1 MDGVVSLRSLRIFAF
16 CGDSFAVFR
25 FILTA
30 MAWRIH
36 DWVRRGEVD
45 NTQRGWVYGRLWLA
59 GRREPL
65 ELDLRGDAWRDLAG
79 CQLFFTRLR
88 AVPTQGLAPGRALLA
103 PMQTGVIG
111 DFTAS
116 RKVKVP
122 ALPAAEFHERL
133 RRHLPFPV
141 RLANCLYLEW
151 FSEANGRVVFES
163 VDFALRISAPE
174 WTMTPLEERRQR
186 QANARELRRF
196 LDRLCGPGEDEET
209 G

>member
-1 MDGVVSLRSLRIFAF
+1 
-16 CGDSFAVFR
+16 
-25 FILTA
+25 
-30 MAWRIH
+30 MAWRILE
-36 DWVRRGEVD
+36 WVRRGEVD
-45 NTQRGWVYGRLWLA
+45 NRQPGVVHGRLWLA

-65 ELDLRGDAWRDLAG
+65 ELDLRGNAWRDLAG

-88 AVPTQGLAPGRALLA
+88 AVPTEGHAPGRALLA
-103 PMQTGVIG
+103 PGQNGVIG

-122 ALPAAEFHERL
+122 TLPAAELHDRL
-133 RRHLPFPV
+133 RLHVPFPV

-163 VDFALRISAPE
+163 VDFVLRIGPPV
-174 WTMTPLEERRQR
+174 WTMTVLEERRQR
-186 QANARELRRF
+186 RANARELRRF
-196 LDRLCGPGEDEET
+196 MDRLLGAGEDEEA

>member
-1 MDGVVSLRSLRIFAF
+1 
-16 CGDSFAVFR
+16 
-25 FILTA
+25 

-36 DWVRRGEVD
+36 EWVRRGEVD
-45 NTQRGWVYGRLWLA
+45 NRQPGVVHGRLWLA

-65 ELDLRGDAWRDLAG
+65 ELDLRGNAWRDLAG

-88 AVPTQGLAPGRALLA
+88 AVPTEGHAPGRALLA
-103 PMQTGVIG
+103 PGQNGVIG

-122 ALPAAEFHERL
+122 ALPAAELHDRL
-133 RRHLPFPV
+133 RLHLPFPV

-163 VDFALRISAPE
+163 VDFALRIGPPV
-174 WTMTPLEERRQR
+174 WTMTVADERRQR
-186 QANARELRRF
+186 RENARQLRRF
-196 LDRLCGPGEDEET
+196 LGRLSGASEDEEA

>member
-1 MDGVVSLRSLRIFAF
+1 
-16 CGDSFAVFR
+16 
-25 FILTA
+25 

-36 DWVRRGEVD
+36 EWVRRGEVD
-45 NTQRGWVYGRLWLA
+45 NRQPGVVHGRLWLA

-65 ELDLRGDAWRDLAG
+65 ELDLRGNAWRDLAG

-88 AVPTQGLAPGRALLA
+88 AVPTEGHAPGRALLA
-103 PMQTGVIG
+103 PGQNGVIG

-122 ALPAAEFHERL
+122 DLPAAEFHERL
-133 RRHLPFPV
+133 RLHLPFPV
-141 RLANCLYLEW
+141 RMANSLYLEW

-163 VDFALRISAPE
+163 VDFILRIGPPA
-174 WTMTPLEERRQR
+174 WTMTVVEERRQR

-196 LDRLCGPGEDEET
+196 LARAVELGEDDP
-209 G
+209 GAG